1 MPLNRRLD
9 RASEL
14 LGFSYQ
20 RTAPK
25 VTLPSHD
32 KGHSSLQ
39 GADNEIEVKY
49 MYDAFSRNKRGQ
61 FVGQGGHMLLSRWR
75 QFVICSILSAPVLP
89 ACESYEG
96 QPDEPITGV
105 GINRFIRLGHV
116 KSIIAKHSAVE
127 ANKAIDAFQ
136 LKLSPFKAA
145 DAVRDYCG
153 EEVAFLFHFLAFL
166 QYWLV
171 LPAICGGLLSC
182 YLLKLFFE
190 DDGRGVA
197 NHQFISRSALSSAY
211 GIAFMLYMSLL
222 AEQWKRH
229 SNDLCFKW
237 GTKSEFQSKY
247 FLYLIHFCLHLSLHK
262 SGKTRAHFQS
272 STKIYDRFSGVN
284 VYVVSIWRRL
294 GCIVMSIVV
303 LLPIVAGAVPPS
315 LIIIL

>member
-1 MPLNRRLD
+1 MLLYAKVDWSVFMLHAFCSSFTSLTHLDHRFD

-25 VTLPSHD
+25 VTLPTHD
-32 KGHSSLQ
+32 DRGSQGSSSQ
-39 GADNEIEVKY
+39 GADNEIKVEY
-49 MYDAFSRNKRGQ
+49 MYDTFSRNKRGQ
-61 FVGQGGHMLLSRWR
+61 FEGQGGHMLLSRWR

-89 ACESYEG
+89 SCESYEG
-96 QPDEPITGV
+96 QADEPITGV

-127 ANKAIDAFQ
+127 ANKAIEAFR

-145 DAVRDYCG
+145 DAIRDYCG

-171 LPAICGGLLSC
+171 LPALCGGILSC

-190 DDGRGVA
+190 DDGKGVA
-197 NHQFISRSALSSAY
+197 NHQFISRSVLSSAY

-247 FLYLIHFCLHLSLHK
+247 FFI
-262 SGKTRAHFQS
+262 
-272 STKIYDRFSGVN
+272 
-284 VYVVSIWRRL
+284 
-294 GCIVMSIVV
+294 
-303 LLPIVAGAVPPS
+303 
-315 LIIIL
+315 